1 MVRMSAV
8 EPERSGRRPTA
19 FATMN
24 TTAAQALQILRA
36 IATGTSAAARY
47 AYAHRRQVLDTIAR
61 VLLAIEAAAR
71 WCWAHRQQARD
82 AALLTV
88 LATLAAAAWCY
99 RAGRATRRTVD
110 IISRRSCALLPHQPV
125 PAVAPITATL
135 TAAREALERLVV
147 RLYPVPVAA

>member
-1 MVRMSAV
+1 MVRLSAV

-19 FATMN
+19 FATMT
-24 TTAAQALQILRA
+24 TTATQALQILRA
-36 IATGTSAAARY
+36 IATGTSTAARF
-47 AYAHRRQVLDTIAR
+47 AYAHRRQALDTIAR

-88 LATLAAAAWCY
+88 LATLTAAAWCY
-99 RAGRATRRTVD
+99 RAGRTARRAVD
-110 IISRRSCALLPHQPV
+110 TISRRSCALLPHQPV

-147 RLYPVPVAA
+147 RLYPQPVAA

>member
-1 MVRMSAV
+1 MVRTSAV

-24 TTAAQALQILRA
+24 PTATQALQILRV
-36 IATGTSAAARY
+36 IATGATAAARY
-47 AYAHRRQVLDTIAR
+47 AYAHRRQALDTIAR
-61 VLLAIEAAAR
+61 ILLAIEAAAR

-99 RAGRATRRTVD
+99 RAGRTARRAVD
-110 IISRRSCALLPHQPV
+110 TISRRSCALLPHQPV

-147 RLYPVPVAA
+147 RLYPQPMAA